1 MACTYLKI
9 LILPDQL
16 LPGKDLIGLDAL
28 KAVPSLFI
36 LKKNT
41 HNKPIISK
49 LPVTHIWFFC
59 HVLIV

>member
-1 MACTYLKI
+1 MMLNTFQPKVACNYLKI

-36 LKKNT
+36 LKKKKKET
-41 HNKPIISK
+41 
-49 LPVTHIWFFC
+49 
-59 HVLIV
+59 